1 MIDDITVL
9 ILTLNE
15 APNIARTL
23 EALRWAKDIVVV
35 DSFSADETPQ
45 IARSFSNV
53 RFFQNAFK
61 DHAAQWNFALHE
73 TQVKTEWV
81 LALDAD
87 YWVPA
92 DFVEEL
98 RRLAPP
104 IDVVGYQARF
114 KYQILGR
121 RLRQSLYPDVVVL
134 FRRKSASYRQDGHT
148 QRVQLHGRVEK
159 LNPFIVHDDR
169 KKFVH
174 WRMSQEKYIKLEVQK
189 ILDTE
194 FRDLSLQDR
203 IRKTR
208 LLGPPAVLI
217 YCLLF
222 KGLLFDGWPGVYY
235 SFQRLFAESL
245 LSLRLFE
252 QAFKHRNVN
261 EK

>member
-1 MIDDITVL
+1 MVDDVTVL

-35 DSFSADETPQ
+35 DSGSYDETLQ

-53 RFFQNAFK
+53 RFFQNIFK
-61 DHAAQWNFALHE
+61 NHADQWTFALRE

-98 RRLAPP
+98 KHLVPP
-104 IDVVGYQARF
+104 DDVTGYQARF
-114 KYQILGR
+114 KYRIFGQC
-121 RLRQSLYPDVVVL
+121 LRQSLYPDVTVL
-134 FRRKSASYRQDGHT
+134 FRRKSASYCQDGHT
-148 QRVQLHGRVEK
+148 QRVQLRGRVEK
-159 LNPFIVHDDR
+159 LNSFIVHDDR
-169 KKFVH
+169 KTFAY
-174 WRMSQEKYIKLEVQK
+174 WRMSQEKYMKLEAQK
-189 ILDTE
+189 LLGTG
-194 FRDLSLQDR
+194 FRDLSWQDR

-208 LLGPPAVLI
+208 LLGPPAVLV

-222 KGLLFDGWPGVYY
+222 KGLLFGGWPGICY